1 MLNAL
6 WNQVGPIGTGPISI
20 TVSPT
25 PEPSSYPHPG
35 IFHPQVPTYDTNLS
49 DAKLPKGFHW
59 GVSCSAYQI
68 EVAAHAKGKGPS
80 IWDLLAHRV
89 PNEVTDNSTGDAV
102 AEHYYYYKQDFA
114 RLKSLGIPSF
124 SPSISWPRIFPF
136 GKVPVNGQAV
146 AHYDSVISEMVKQG
160 ISPAVTLFHWDTPLA
175 LFNEYGAW
183 TDEQIVDD
191 FFNYA
196 KFVISRY
203 DAYVPLWFTF
213 NEPQYCNWQY
223 SYYLAGKY
231 YPA

>member
-1 MLNAL
+1 
-6 WNQVGPIGTGPISI
+6 
-20 TVSPT
+20 
-25 PEPSSYPHPG
+25 
-35 IFHPQVPTYDTNLS
+35 
-49 DAKLPKGFHW
+49 
-59 GVSCSAYQI
+59 
-68 EVAAHAKGKGPS
+68 
-80 IWDLLAHRV
+80 
-89 PNEVTDNSTGDAV
+89 
-102 AEHYYYYKQDFA
+102 
-114 RLKSLGIPSF
+114 
-124 SPSISWPRIFPF
+124 
-136 GKVPVNGQAV
+136 VNGQAV

-213 NEPQYCNWQY
+213 NEPQYCNRQY

>member
-1 MLNAL
+1 
-6 WNQVGPIGTGPISI
+6 
-20 TVSPT
+20 
-25 PEPSSYPHPG
+25 
-35 IFHPQVPTYDTNLS
+35 
-49 DAKLPKGFHW
+49 
-59 GVSCSAYQI
+59 
-68 EVAAHAKGKGPS
+68 
-80 IWDLLAHRV
+80 
-89 PNEVTDNSTGDAV
+89 
-102 AEHYYYYKQDFA
+102 
-114 RLKSLGIPSF
+114 
-124 SPSISWPRIFPF
+124 
-136 GKVPVNGQAV
+136 VNGQAV